1 MLGGKEEGA
10 NDFDG
15 WRCFGEAHNS
25 SSRAG
30 QSRAV
35 HIRNAAC
42 SSASTKKRA
51 AHRAD
56 LPLRPSADADADDA
70 ARPPPAAPACCCSP
84 ASRPRK
90 LPVRQDDRSPLP
102 AANEAPSPQ
111 ALSCRESSLL
121 HHRAAR
127 DRAPMFGDLVFR
139 FVLLCPMY
147 VNTSTTR
154 FRYVVV
160 SCIRVRWL
168 VFFCPAKR
176 ATAAAARALRHP
188 RGCILCAQQQQCRA
202 QTITPHL
209 NPAACCHQAIAEAAA
224 GTIQRRNT
232 RGDRGLCR
240 HGLQCRRRFIIVVC
254 RARPSPPAAQSIR
267 QAAVAA
273 TCLLAPCMFE
283 PGGGVILRVF
293 QPRTPLLYTCR

>member
-1 MLGGKEEGA
+1 MLGGKQGGA

-15 WRCFGEAHNS
+15 WGCFGEAHNNS

-35 HIRNAAC
+35 HICNAAC

-168 VFFCPAKR
+168 VFFLSRKTR
-176 ATAAAARALRHP
+176 DRRAARALRHP
-188 RGCILCAQQQQCRA
+188 RRSRRSGCAALIISPRR
-202 QTITPHL
+202 TKRPF
-209 NPAACCHQAIAEAAA
+209 PA
-224 GTIQRRNT
+224 
-232 RGDRGLCR
+232 
-240 HGLQCRRRFIIVVC
+240 
-254 RARPSPPAAQSIR
+254 
-267 QAAVAA
+267 
-273 TCLLAPCMFE
+273 
-283 PGGGVILRVF
+283 
-293 QPRTPLLYTCR
+293 